1 MGISGNS
8 KPLHHMTKSLGTSTE
23 APSAIGGHG
32 ALAAGSWL
40 HHHRPGAME
49 TPGPQL
55 THWPKGTAARRKPG
69 SYLSASKLGLF
80 VGTLSSPT
88 DRASRHGGL
97 VSEGRSNYQ
106 LLSQKESGQYGPL
119 FTGRQGHTAH
129 LQQLYRLQGIIS
141 LLNYKQLMSGCLHFI
156 RSWTDPGVSGE
167 VKSA

>member
-55 THWPKGTAARRKPG
+55 THWPKGTAARRRKPG

-88 DRASRHGGL
+88 DRASRHRGR
-97 VSEGRSNYQ
+97 VSEGRQTTNYRVKRNLDSTVPSSLGGRVTQPICSNCIA
-106 LLSQKESGQYGPL
+106 S
-119 FTGRQGHTAH
+119 R
-129 LQQLYRLQGIIS
+129 
-141 LLNYKQLMSGCLHFI
+141 
-156 RSWTDPGVSGE
+156 VS
-167 VKSA
+167 SAF